1 MSADIWTEAAQ
12 FLEGIHKWDFSLQCT
27 RRKPEISIMK
37 LRRVLPCEIVV
48 ERDLGKTI
56 RGVGLVGGDGGG
68 RGQLLPRPQGGVDQ
82 VGQQEYH
89 APERQPACQQ
99 KKLLLWRDLHRKSSN
114 EF

>member
-1 MSADIWTEAAQ
+1 M
-12 FLEGIHKWDFSLQCT
+12 GFSLQCT
-27 RRKPEISIMK
+27 RRKPEISK
-37 LRRVLPCEIVV
+37 LKLCHVLPCEIVV

-82 VGQQEYH
+82 VGQQEHH
-89 APERQPACQQ
+89 APKRQPTCQE
-99 KKLLLWRDLHRKSSN
+99 KTLLWQELHKKSSN